1 MCLTSFGCDNLNK
14 NDTNFSVDLIG
25 ASETLRKE
33 LFKSLK
39 IAKQFKEELK
49 LAKLEKDEL
58 IVRLDKFNKK
68 NEFSRNQFS
77 SQDEKV
83 GTRVS

>member
-25 ASETLRKE
+25 VGETLRKE
-33 LFKSLK
+33 LFKSVK

-49 LAKLEKDEL
+49 LAKIEKDEL
-58 IVRLDKFNKK
+58 IVRLDKFNEK
-68 NEFSRNQFS
+68 NEF
-77 SQDEKV
+77 
-83 GTRVS
+83 

>member
-14 NDTNFSVDLIG
+14 NDTNFYVDLIG
-25 ASETLRKE
+25 ASETLCKE

-58 IVRLDKFNKK
+58 IVRLDKI
-68 NEFSRNQFS
+68 
-77 SQDEKV
+77 
-83 GTRVS
+83 